1 MQKQTRY
8 AISNSTVQAC
18 RILGVDPGRVL
29 RRAGVP
35 QAVLQ
40 DTGLGVTAAQF
51 FAIWG
56 ALMEESDRP
65 GLPMEL
71 ARMLARGPFE
81 PALFAFSCS
90 PDVLTG
96 LERLAIFKPLV
107 APVRLLVKPSPETVT
122 LEVST
127 GEAAIG
133 KPMAMAAFELVYFIE
148 ICRNFTGA
156 DIVPLKLEMPK
167 LMPNQAEYDRYF
179 GRRVVLGSEVRL
191 TLSRADAQR
200 PLISENPEL
209 WAGFE
214 RDLTRQLAQRQ
225 RNMAMSERVRD
236 ALLELLPA
244 GQATVDAVCARLLT
258 SRRSL
263 QRHLKEEGKT
273 FQRVLDA
280 TREDLSMHYLK
291 SGDLSVEE
299 ISFLLAY
306 RDPNSFYRA
315 FQSWTGLTPKQ
326 VRDAG
331 QKVDQNLH

>member
-8 AISNSTVQAC
+8 AISNSTVQTC
-18 RILGVDPGRVL
+18 RILGADPARVL

-35 QAVLQ
+35 QAALM
-40 DTGLGVTAAQF
+40 DTGQGVTAAQF
-51 FAIWG
+51 YAIWD
-56 ALMEESDRP
+56 ALMVECDRP

-71 ARMLARGPFE
+71 ARLLARGPFE

-90 PDVLTG
+90 PDIQTG

-107 APVRLLVKPSPETVT
+107 APLRLTVTQSRETMT
-122 LEVST
+122 LEVTTS
-127 GEAAIG
+127 ESAIDM
-133 KPMAMAAFELVYFIE
+133 PMAMAAFELVYFIE
-148 ICRNFTGA
+148 ICRNFTGT
-156 DIVPLKLEMPK
+156 DIVPLKLEMPE
-167 LMPNQAEYDRYF
+167 LMPDQAEYDRYF
-179 GRRVVLGSEVRL
+179 GRRVLLGTQVRL
-191 TLSRADAQR
+191 TLSREDAQR

-214 RDLTRQLAQRQ
+214 RDLTRQLAERQ

-263 QRHLKEEGKT
+263 QRHLKEEGMT

-315 FQSWTGLTPKQ
+315 FQGWTGLTPKQ
-326 VRDAG
+326 VREA
-331 QKVDQNLH
+331 